1 MTLKLGVL
9 LAFVT
14 VMFFLLEAFG
24 VALPFTQEEFVAML
38 LLLLP
43 LLGVEV
49 VEAALRPVLH
59 EAFPS
64 LVEPKRPT
72 SEELERALVQSSKAL
87 KAETTPSKKK

>member
-1 MTLKLGVL
+1 MTLKIGVL

-24 VALPFTQEEFVAML
+24 AALPFTQEEFVAML

-49 VEAALRPVLH
+49 VEATLRPLLH

-64 LVEPKRPT
+64 LVEPKRP
-72 SEELERALVQSSKAL
+72 SAEEVERALVASEEPKKA
-87 KAETTPSKKK
+87 TKKTK